1 MLARIQPSRLQGSV
15 TVPPSKS
22 MAHRALLCAG
32 LAAGTTQIQGIL
44 PSQDMEAT
52 CRALTALGASI
63 ARQGSLAR
71 VQGVDGRP
79 KAPQG
84 PVDCG
89 ESGSTL
95 RFLIPAFALAS
106 APARLTGRGRLPQ
119 RPLGPYGA
127 IFHGQG
133 LPFAQDETGVS
144 FQGPLAPGDYG
155 LPGDVSSQFI
165 SGLLFA
171 LPLLPGDSHIRIQPP
186 FESRGY
192 VNMTLQVMDAFGVQ
206 AAFLDGLTL
215 LQPPFESRGYVNM
228 TLQVMDAFGVQA
240 AFLDGLTLHVPGN
253 QRFTA
258 PAAPFLVEGDDSQ
271 AAFFLT
277 LDAILGDV
285 SVAGLSL
292 RSIQGDRV
300 MGEILARCGH
310 VPGQPPRPLAPFVAD
325 LGDCPDLGPILM
337 TLGLFCR
344 GESRL
349 LNAGRLRLKESDR
362 GTAMAQEL
370 GKLGGQASLAG
381 DEIRIRQS
389 RLRPGPALSSHGDHR
404 IAMAL
409 AVAALGA
416 RIPADIQGAEAVEKS
431 YPDFWKDLAAIGAR
445 VELCH
450 G

>member
-1 MLARIQPSRLQGSV
+1 MLARILPSRLQGSV

-63 ARQGSLAR
+63 VRQGSLAR
-71 VQGVDGRP
+71 VQGVAGRP

-127 IFHGQG
+127 IFRGQG

-144 FQGPLAPGDYG
+144 FQGPLTPGDYT

-171 LPLLPGDSHIRIQPP
+171 LPLLPGDSRIRIQPP

-192 VNMTLQVMDAFGVQ
+192 VNMTLQVMDAFGVR
-206 AAFLDGLTL
+206 ASFVDGLTL
-215 LQPPFESRGYVNM
+215 R
-228 TLQVMDAFGVQA
+228 
-240 AFLDGLTLHVPGN
+240 VPGN
-253 QRFTA
+253 QRFIA
-258 PAAPFLVEGDDSQ
+258 PAALFLVEGDDSQ

-277 LDAILGDV
+277 LDAILGGV
-285 SVAGLSL
+285 TVAGLSP

-325 LGDCPDLGPILM
+325 LGDFPDLGPILM

-370 GKLGGQASLAG
+370 SKLGGQASLAG

-389 RLRPGPALSSHGDHR
+389 KLRPGPALSSHGDHR

-431 YPDFWKDLAAIGAR
+431 YPDFWKDLAHLGAR

>member
-63 ARQGSLAR
+63 VRQGSLAR
-71 VQGVDGRP
+71 VQGVAGRP

-133 LPFAQDETGVS
+133 LPFVQDETGVS
-144 FQGPLAPGDYG
+144 FQGPLAPGDYT

-215 LQPPFESRGYVNM
+215 R
-228 TLQVMDAFGVQA
+228 
-240 AFLDGLTLHVPGN
+240 VPGN
-253 QRFTA
+253 QLFTA

-285 SVAGLSL
+285 LVAGLSL

-337 TLGLFCR
+337 TLGLFCQ

-370 GKLGGQASLAG
+370 SKLGGQASLAG

-431 YPDFWKDLAAIGAR
+431 YPDFWKDLAHLGAR

-450 G
+450 E

>member
-71 VQGVDGRP
+71 VQGVAGRP

-119 RPLGPYGA
+119 RPLGPYEA

-171 LPLLPGDSHIRIQPP
+171 LPLLPGDSHIRI
-186 FESRGY
+186 
-192 VNMTLQVMDAFGVQ
+192 
-206 AAFLDGLTL
+206 
-215 LQPPFESRGYVNM
+215 QPPFESRGYVNM

-337 TLGLFCR
+337 TLGLFCQ

-431 YPDFWKDLAAIGAR
+431 YPDFWKDLAHLGAR

>member
-71 VQGVDGRP
+71 VQGVAGRP

-206 AAFLDGLTL
+206 AT
-215 LQPPFESRGYVNM
+215 
-228 TLQVMDAFGVQA
+228 
-240 AFLDGLTLHVPGN
+240 FLDGLTLHVPGN
-253 QRFTA
+253 QLFTA

-337 TLGLFCR
+337 TLGLFCQ

-370 GKLGGQASLAG
+370 SKLGGQASLAG

-416 RIPADIQGAEAVEKS
+416 RIPVEIQGAEAVEKS

-450 G
+450 E

>member
-71 VQGVDGRP
+71 VQGVAGRP
-79 KAPQG
+79 KVPQG

-215 LQPPFESRGYVNM
+215 
-228 TLQVMDAFGVQA
+228 
-240 AFLDGLTLHVPGN
+240 HVPGN
-253 QRFTA
+253 QLFTA

-285 SVAGLSL
+285 SVAGLSP

-337 TLGLFCR
+337 TLGLFCQ

-431 YPDFWKDLAAIGAR
+431 YPDFWKDLAHLGAR

>member
-71 VQGVDGRP
+71 VQGVAGRP

-215 LQPPFESRGYVNM
+215 
-228 TLQVMDAFGVQA
+228 
-240 AFLDGLTLHVPGN
+240 HVPGN

-349 LNAGRLRLKESDR
+349 VNAGRLRLKESDR

-370 GKLGGQASLAG
+370 SKLGGQASLAG

>member
-71 VQGVDGRP
+71 VQGVAGRP
-79 KAPQG
+79 KVPQG

-119 RPLGPYGA
+119 RPLGPYGT

-144 FQGPLAPGDYG
+144 FQGPLAPGDYT

-215 LQPPFESRGYVNM
+215 
-228 TLQVMDAFGVQA
+228 
-240 AFLDGLTLHVPGN
+240 HVPGN
-253 QRFTA
+253 QLFTA

-285 SVAGLSL
+285 SVAGLSP

-337 TLGLFCR
+337 TLGLFCQ

-349 LNAGRLRLKESDR
+349 VNAGRLRLKESDR

-370 GKLGGQASLAG
+370 SKLGGQASLAG

>member
-63 ARQGSLAR
+63 GRQGSLAR
-71 VQGVDGRP
+71 VGGVAGRP
-79 KAPQG
+79 KVPQG

-119 RPLGPYGA
+119 RPLGPYGT

-144 FQGPLAPGDYG
+144 FQGPLAPGDYT

-215 LQPPFESRGYVNM
+215 
-228 TLQVMDAFGVQA
+228 
-240 AFLDGLTLHVPGN
+240 HVPGN
-253 QRFTA
+253 QLFTA

-370 GKLGGQASLAG
+370 SKLGGQASLAG

-450 G
+450 E

>member
-1 MLARIQPSRLQGSV
+1 
-15 TVPPSKS
+15 

-71 VQGVDGRP
+71 VQGVAGRP
-79 KAPQG
+79 KVPQG

-119 RPLGPYGA
+119 RPLGPYGT

-144 FQGPLAPGDYG
+144 FQGPLAPGDYT

-215 LQPPFESRGYVNM
+215 
-228 TLQVMDAFGVQA
+228 
-240 AFLDGLTLHVPGN
+240 HVPGN
-253 QRFTA
+253 QLFTA

-285 SVAGLSL
+285 SVAGLSP

-337 TLGLFCR
+337 TLGLFCQ

>member
-63 ARQGSLAR
+63 VRQGSLAR
-71 VQGVDGRP
+71 VQGVAGRP

-144 FQGPLAPGDYG
+144 FQGPLAPGDYT

-171 LPLLPGDSHIRIQPP
+171 LPLLPGDSHIRI
-186 FESRGY
+186 
-192 VNMTLQVMDAFGVQ
+192 
-206 AAFLDGLTL
+206 
-215 LQPPFESRGYVNM
+215 QPPFESRGYVNM

-349 LNAGRLRLKESDR
+349 VNAGRLRLKESDR

-370 GKLGGQASLAG
+370 SKLGGQASLAG

-431 YPDFWKDLAAIGAR
+431 YPDFWKDLAHLGAR

>member
-63 ARQGSLAR
+63 VRQGSLAR
-71 VQGVDGRP
+71 VQGVAGRP

-133 LPFAQDETGVS
+133 LPFTQDETGVS

-215 LQPPFESRGYVNM
+215 
-228 TLQVMDAFGVQA
+228 
-240 AFLDGLTLHVPGN
+240 HVPGN
-253 QRFTA
+253 QLFTA

-337 TLGLFCR
+337 TLGLFCQ

-370 GKLGGQASLAG
+370 SKLGGQASLAG

-450 G
+450 E

>member
-71 VQGVDGRP
+71 VQGVAGRP

-215 LQPPFESRGYVNM
+215 
-228 TLQVMDAFGVQA
+228 
-240 AFLDGLTLHVPGN
+240 HVPGN
-253 QRFTA
+253 QLFTA

-337 TLGLFCR
+337 TLGLFCQ

-416 RIPADIQGAEAVEKS
+416 RIPVEIQGAEAVEKS
-431 YPDFWKDLAAIGAR
+431 YPDFWKDLAHLGAR

>member
-63 ARQGSLAR
+63 VRQGSLAR
-71 VQGVDGRP
+71 VQGVAGRP

-215 LQPPFESRGYVNM
+215 
-228 TLQVMDAFGVQA
+228 
-240 AFLDGLTLHVPGN
+240 HVPGN

-285 SVAGLSL
+285 SVAGLSP

-337 TLGLFCR
+337 TLGLFCQ

>member
-63 ARQGSLAR
+63 VRQGSLAR
-71 VQGVDGRP
+71 VQGVAGRP

-144 FQGPLAPGDYG
+144 FQGPLAPGDYT
-155 LPGDVSSQFI
+155 LPGNVSSQFI

-215 LQPPFESRGYVNM
+215 R
-228 TLQVMDAFGVQA
+228 
-240 AFLDGLTLHVPGN
+240 VPGN

-285 SVAGLSL
+285 SVAGLSP

-337 TLGLFCR
+337 TLGLFCQ

-370 GKLGGQASLAG
+370 SKLGGQASLAG

-431 YPDFWKDLAAIGAR
+431 YPDFWKDLAHLGAR

>member
-1 MLARIQPSRLQGSV
+1 MLARIQPSRLQGCV

-71 VQGVDGRP
+71 VQGVAGRP

-144 FQGPLAPGDYG
+144 FQGPLAPGDYT

-206 AAFLDGLTL
+206 AAFLD
-215 LQPPFESRGYVNM
+215 E
-228 TLQVMDAFGVQA
+228 
-240 AFLDGLTLHVPGN
+240 LTLHVPGN
-253 QRFTA
+253 QLFTA
-258 PAAPFLVEGDDSQ
+258 PPAPFLVEGDDSQ

-285 SVAGLSL
+285 SVAGLSP

-337 TLGLFCR
+337 TLGLFCQ

>member
-71 VQGVDGRP
+71 VQGVAGRP
-79 KAPQG
+79 KVPQG

-119 RPLGPYGA
+119 RPLGPYGT

-144 FQGPLAPGDYG
+144 FQGPLAPGDYT

-215 LQPPFESRGYVNM
+215 
-228 TLQVMDAFGVQA
+228 
-240 AFLDGLTLHVPGN
+240 HVPGN
-253 QRFTA
+253 QLFTA

-285 SVAGLSL
+285 SVAGLSP

-337 TLGLFCR
+337 TLGLFCQ

-349 LNAGRLRLKESDR
+349 VNAGRLRLKESDR

-370 GKLGGQASLAG
+370 SKLGGQASLAG

-431 YPDFWKDLAAIGAR
+431 YPDFWKDLAHLGAR

>member
-63 ARQGSLAR
+63 VRQGSLAR
-71 VQGVDGRP
+71 VQGVAGRP

-119 RPLGPYGA
+119 RPLGPYGT

-144 FQGPLAPGDYG
+144 FQGPLAPGDYT

-215 LQPPFESRGYVNM
+215 
-228 TLQVMDAFGVQA
+228 
-240 AFLDGLTLHVPGN
+240 HVPGN
-253 QRFTA
+253 QLFTA

-285 SVAGLSL
+285 SVAGLSP

-337 TLGLFCR
+337 TLGLFCQ

-349 LNAGRLRLKESDR
+349 VNAGRLRLKESDR

-370 GKLGGQASLAG
+370 SKLGGQASLAG

>member
-1 MLARIQPSRLQGSV
+1 MRARILPSRLQGSV

-71 VQGVDGRP
+71 VQGVAGRP

-215 LQPPFESRGYVNM
+215 R
-228 TLQVMDAFGVQA
+228 
-240 AFLDGLTLHVPGN
+240 VPGN

-337 TLGLFCR
+337 TLGLFCQ

-370 GKLGGQASLAG
+370 SKLGGQASLAG

-389 RLRPGPALSSHGDHR
+389 KLRPGPALSSHGDHR

>member
-71 VQGVDGRP
+71 VQGVAGRP

-119 RPLGPYGA
+119 RPLGPYEA

-192 VNMTLQVMDAFGVQ
+192 VNMTLQVMDAFGVR

-215 LQPPFESRGYVNM
+215 R
-228 TLQVMDAFGVQA
+228 
-240 AFLDGLTLHVPGN
+240 VPGN

-337 TLGLFCR
+337 TLGLFCQ

-431 YPDFWKDLAAIGAR
+431 YPDFWKDLAHLGAR

-450 G
+450 E

>member
-32 LAAGTTQIQGIL
+32 LAAGETRIQGIL

-71 VQGVDGRP
+71 VQGVAGRP

-155 LPGDVSSQFI
+155 LHGDVSSQFI

-171 LPLLPGDSHIRIQPP
+171 LPLLPGDSHIRI
-186 FESRGY
+186 
-192 VNMTLQVMDAFGVQ
+192 
-206 AAFLDGLTL
+206 
-215 LQPPFESRGYVNM
+215 QPPFESRGYVNM

-337 TLGLFCR
+337 TLGLFCQ

>member
-32 LAAGTTQIQGIL
+32 LAAGETRIQGIL

-71 VQGVDGRP
+71 VQGVAGRP

-215 LQPPFESRGYVNM
+215 R
-228 TLQVMDAFGVQA
+228 
-240 AFLDGLTLHVPGN
+240 VPGN
-253 QRFTA
+253 QLFTA

-337 TLGLFCR
+337 TLGLFCQ

>member
-1 MLARIQPSRLQGSV
+1 MLARILPSRLQGSV

-71 VQGVDGRP
+71 VRGVAGRP
-79 KAPQG
+79 KVPQG

-192 VNMTLQVMDAFGVQ
+192 VNMTLQVMDAFGVR
-206 AAFLDGLTL
+206 ASFVDGLTL
-215 LQPPFESRGYVNM
+215 R
-228 TLQVMDAFGVQA
+228 
-240 AFLDGLTLHVPGN
+240 VPGN

-337 TLGLFCR
+337 TLGLFCQ

-370 GKLGGQASLAG
+370 SKLGGQASLAG

-416 RIPADIQGAEAVEKS
+416 RIPVDIQGAEAVEKS
-431 YPDFWKDLAAIGAR
+431 YPDFWKDLAHLGAW

>member
-71 VQGVDGRP
+71 VQGVAGRP
-79 KAPQG
+79 KVPQG

-133 LPFAQDETGVS
+133 LPFTQDETGVS

-215 LQPPFESRGYVNM
+215 Y
-228 TLQVMDAFGVQA
+228 
-240 AFLDGLTLHVPGN
+240 VPGN

-337 TLGLFCR
+337 TLGLFCQ

-370 GKLGGQASLAG
+370 SKLGGQASLAG

>member
-1 MLARIQPSRLQGSV
+1 MLARILPSRLQGSV

-32 LAAGTTQIQGIL
+32 LAAGETRIQGIL

-63 ARQGSLAR
+63 VRQGSLAR
-71 VQGVDGRP
+71 VQGVAGRT

-127 IFHGQG
+127 IFRGQG
-133 LPFAQDETGVS
+133 LPFVQDETGVS
-144 FQGPLAPGDYG
+144 FQGPLAPGDYT

-192 VNMTLQVMDAFGVQ
+192 VNMTLQVMDAFGVR
-206 AAFLDGLTL
+206 ASFVDGLTL
-215 LQPPFESRGYVNM
+215 R
-228 TLQVMDAFGVQA
+228 
-240 AFLDGLTLHVPGN
+240 VPGN
-253 QRFTA
+253 QRFIA

-285 SVAGLSL
+285 SVVGLSP

-310 VPGQPPRPLAPFVAD
+310 VPGQAPRPLAPFVAD

-362 GTAMAQEL
+362 GTAMAREL
-370 GKLGGQASLAG
+370 SKLGGQASLAG

-431 YPDFWKDLAAIGAR
+431 YPDFWKDLAHLGAR

>member
-71 VQGVDGRP
+71 VQGVAGRP
-79 KAPQG
+79 KVPQG

-133 LPFAQDETGVS
+133 LPFTQDETGVS

-215 LQPPFESRGYVNM
+215 Y
-228 TLQVMDAFGVQA
+228 
-240 AFLDGLTLHVPGN
+240 VPGN

-337 TLGLFCR
+337 TLGLFCQ

>member
-1 MLARIQPSRLQGSV
+1 MLARIQPSHLQGCV

-32 LAAGTTQIQGIL
+32 LAAGETRIQGIL

-133 LPFAQDETGVS
+133 LPFVQDETGVS
-144 FQGPLAPGDYG
+144 FQGPLAPGDYT

-215 LQPPFESRGYVNM
+215 R
-228 TLQVMDAFGVQA
+228 
-240 AFLDGLTLHVPGN
+240 VPGN

-337 TLGLFCR
+337 TLGLFCQ

-431 YPDFWKDLAAIGAR
+431 YPDFWKDLAHLGAR

>member
-63 ARQGSLAR
+63 VRQGSLAR
-71 VQGVDGRP
+71 VQGVAGRP

-144 FQGPLAPGDYG
+144 FQGPLAPGDYT

-215 LQPPFESRGYVNM
+215 
-228 TLQVMDAFGVQA
+228 
-240 AFLDGLTLHVPGN
+240 HVPGN
-253 QRFTA
+253 QLFTA

-310 VPGQPPRPLAPFVAD
+310 VPGQLPRPLAPFVAD

-337 TLGLFCR
+337 TLGLFCQ

-370 GKLGGQASLAG
+370 SKLGGQASLAG

>member
-1 MLARIQPSRLQGSV
+1 MLARILPSRLQGSV

-71 VQGVDGRP
+71 VQGVAGRP

-215 LQPPFESRGYVNM
+215 R
-228 TLQVMDAFGVQA
+228 
-240 AFLDGLTLHVPGN
+240 VPGN

-285 SVAGLSL
+285 SVAGLSP

-337 TLGLFCR
+337 TLGLFCQ

-416 RIPADIQGAEAVEKS
+416 RIPVEIQGAEAVEKS
-431 YPDFWKDLAAIGAR
+431 YPDFWKDLAHLGAR

>member
-32 LAAGTTQIQGIL
+32 LAAGETRIQGIL

-71 VQGVDGRP
+71 VQGVAGRP

-215 LQPPFESRGYVNM
+215 
-228 TLQVMDAFGVQA
+228 
-240 AFLDGLTLHVPGN
+240 HVPGN

-337 TLGLFCR
+337 TLGLFCQ

>member
-1 MLARIQPSRLQGSV
+1 MLARILPSRLQGSV

-63 ARQGSLAR
+63 VRQGSLAR
-71 VQGVDGRP
+71 VQGVAGRP

-192 VNMTLQVMDAFGVQ
+192 VNMTLQVMDDFGVQ

-215 LQPPFESRGYVNM
+215 R
-228 TLQVMDAFGVQA
+228 
-240 AFLDGLTLHVPGN
+240 VPGN
-253 QRFTA
+253 QLFTA

-285 SVAGLSL
+285 SVAGLSP

-337 TLGLFCR
+337 TLGLFCQ

-370 GKLGGQASLAG
+370 SKLGGQASLAG

-431 YPDFWKDLAAIGAR
+431 YPDFWKDLAHLGAR

>member
-71 VQGVDGRP
+71 VQGVAGRP
-79 KAPQG
+79 KVPQG

-215 LQPPFESRGYVNM
+215 
-228 TLQVMDAFGVQA
+228 
-240 AFLDGLTLHVPGN
+240 HVPGN

-292 RSIQGDRV
+292 HSIQGDRV

-349 LNAGRLRLKESDR
+349 VNAGRLRLKESDR

-370 GKLGGQASLAG
+370 SKLGGQASLAG

>member
-1 MLARIQPSRLQGSV
+1 MLARILPSRLQGSV

-63 ARQGSLAR
+63 VRQGSLAR
-71 VQGVDGRP
+71 VQGVAGRP
-79 KAPQG
+79 KVPQG

-215 LQPPFESRGYVNM
+215 
-228 TLQVMDAFGVQA
+228 
-240 AFLDGLTLHVPGN
+240 HVPGN
-253 QRFTA
+253 QLFTA

-285 SVAGLSL
+285 SVAGLSP

-337 TLGLFCR
+337 TLGLFCQ

-349 LNAGRLRLKESDR
+349 VNAGRLRLKESDR

-370 GKLGGQASLAG
+370 SKLGGQASLAG

>member
-1 MLARIQPSRLQGSV
+1 MLARILPSRLQGSV

-63 ARQGSLAR
+63 VRQGSLAR
-71 VQGVDGRP
+71 VQGVAGRP

-215 LQPPFESRGYVNM
+215 
-228 TLQVMDAFGVQA
+228 
-240 AFLDGLTLHVPGN
+240 HVPGN

-285 SVAGLSL
+285 LVAGLSL

-337 TLGLFCR
+337 TLGLFCQ

-370 GKLGGQASLAG
+370 GKLGGQASLVG

-431 YPDFWKDLAAIGAR
+431 YPDFWKDLAHLGAR

>member
-1 MLARIQPSRLQGSV
+1 MLARILPSRLQGSV

-71 VQGVDGRP
+71 VQGVAGRP
-79 KAPQG
+79 KVPQG

-215 LQPPFESRGYVNM
+215 
-228 TLQVMDAFGVQA
+228 
-240 AFLDGLTLHVPGN
+240 HVPGN
-253 QRFTA
+253 QLFTA

-337 TLGLFCR
+337 TLGLFCQ

-370 GKLGGQASLAG
+370 SKLGGQASLAG

>member
-1 MLARIQPSRLQGSV
+1 MLARILPSRLQGSV

-71 VQGVDGRP
+71 VQGVAGRP

-215 LQPPFESRGYVNM
+215 
-228 TLQVMDAFGVQA
+228 
-240 AFLDGLTLHVPGN
+240 HVPGN

-285 SVAGLSL
+285 SVAGLSP

-337 TLGLFCR
+337 TLGLFCQ

-370 GKLGGQASLAG
+370 SKLGGQASLAG

-431 YPDFWKDLAAIGAR
+431 YPDFWKDLAHLGAR

>member
-32 LAAGTTQIQGIL
+32 LAAGETRIQGIL

-71 VQGVDGRP
+71 VQGVAGRP

-192 VNMTLQVMDAFGVQ
+192 VNMTLQVMDAFGVR
-206 AAFLDGLTL
+206 ASFVDGLTL
-215 LQPPFESRGYVNM
+215 R
-228 TLQVMDAFGVQA
+228 
-240 AFLDGLTLHVPGN
+240 VPGN
-253 QRFTA
+253 QRFIA

-337 TLGLFCR
+337 TLGLFCQ

-370 GKLGGQASLAG
+370 SKLGGQASLAG

-431 YPDFWKDLAAIGAR
+431 YPDFWKDLAHLGAR

-450 G
+450 E

>member
-1 MLARIQPSRLQGSV
+1 MLARILPSRLQGSV

-63 ARQGSLAR
+63 VRQGSLAR
-71 VQGVDGRP
+71 VQGVAGRP

-215 LQPPFESRGYVNM
+215 R
-228 TLQVMDAFGVQA
+228 
-240 AFLDGLTLHVPGN
+240 VPGN

-285 SVAGLSL
+285 SVAGLSP

-370 GKLGGQASLAG
+370 SKLGGQASLAG

>member
-63 ARQGSLAR
+63 VRQGSLAR
-71 VQGVDGRP
+71 VQGVAGRP

-144 FQGPLAPGDYG
+144 FQGPLAPGDYT

-215 LQPPFESRGYVNM
+215 R
-228 TLQVMDAFGVQA
+228 
-240 AFLDGLTLHVPGN
+240 VPGN

-337 TLGLFCR
+337 TLGLFCQ

-370 GKLGGQASLAG
+370 SKLGGQASLAG

>member
-1 MLARIQPSRLQGSV
+1 MLARILPSRLQGSV

-63 ARQGSLAR
+63 VRQGSLAR
-71 VQGVDGRP
+71 VQGVAGRP

-144 FQGPLAPGDYG
+144 FQGPLAPGDYT

-215 LQPPFESRGYVNM
+215 Y
-228 TLQVMDAFGVQA
+228 
-240 AFLDGLTLHVPGN
+240 VPGN

-310 VPGQPPRPLAPFVAD
+310 VPCQPPRPLAPFVAD

-337 TLGLFCR
+337 TLGLFCQ

-370 GKLGGQASLAG
+370 SKLGGQASLAG